1 MADAA
6 RIYLRLAG
14 ASIRGEWQYR
24 TSFILRVLGHGA
36 ATMLDF
42 VELAVLF
49 LYLRHMGGWTIE
61 EVAFL
66 YGIACTAFSIT
77 DIVIGHLDTLPQ
89 MIRSGNFDTLLTR
102 PLGAMFQIL
111 SREVSFRRIGK
122 LLQAGAVFAWAVA
135 RLNIDWTAAKIGL
148 TALTF
153 ATATAIFVGIWI
165 AGITICFWFID
176 GAEIVNTVTYGGQ
189 YVTEHPMTV
198 FSRWIRRF
206 AIFIAPVAFVAYFP
220 ALEILGKTDALA
232 YPRWTAYLG
241 VPVAAITLIVARA
254 AWGNAVRHYRST
266 GS

>member
-6 RIYLRLAG
+6 RVYLRLAG
-14 ASIRGEWQYR
+14 ASIRSEWQYR
-24 TSFILRVLGHGA
+24 TSFLLRVIGHGA
-36 ATMLDF
+36 ATVLDF

-49 LYLRHMGGWTIE
+49 LYLREMGGWTIE

-66 YGIACTAFSIT
+66 YGIACTAFALT

-89 MIRSGNFDTLLTR
+89 MIRTGAFDTLLTR

-111 SREVSFRRIGK
+111 AREVSVRRVGK
-122 LLQAGAVFAWAVA
+122 LIQAIAVFAWAVS
-135 RLNIDWTAAKIGL
+135 RLEIAWSPAKVGL

-153 ATATAIFVGIWI
+153 ATAAAIFTGIWI
-165 AGITICFWFID
+165 AGITMCFWFID

-189 YVTEHPMTV
+189 YVTEHPMSI
-198 FSRWIRRF
+198 FGRWIRRF

-220 ALEILGKTDALA
+220 ALAILDKTDALA
-232 YPRWTAYLG
+232 YPRWTAFLG
-241 VPVAAITLIVARA
+241 LPVAAVVLLVARG
-254 AWGNAVRHYRST
+254 AWANAVRHYRST